1 MTAEVFGGKLLP
13 NGLWLGEVPPCRM
26 LKFSTKACGGILPNH
41 CYKPFFFRVW
51 LNNFKLKKMNQI
63 IQWSQGNP
71 GAMTFLM
78 SIMQPENVVKGITI
92 IQKLEEAKS
101 IRGTNLYVLWS
112 DLCDRDMAKVET
124 LCKNCPTDI
133 LEDACNR
140 QDYSG
145 RELVSEYVS

>member
-1 MTAEVFGGKLLP
+1 
-13 NGLWLGEVPPCRM
+13 
-26 LKFSTKACGGILPNH
+26 
-41 CYKPFFFRVW
+41 
-51 LNNFKLKKMNQI
+51 MNQI

-78 SIMQPENVVKGITI
+78 SLMQPQNAEKGIAI

-112 DLCDRDMAKVET
+112 DLCDKNIAKVEI
-124 LCKNCPTDI
+124 LCKKCPTDI
-133 LEDACNR
+133 LQDACSR

-145 RELVSEYVS
+145 RELVSEYL

>member
-1 MTAEVFGGKLLP
+1 
-13 NGLWLGEVPPCRM
+13 
-26 LKFSTKACGGILPNH
+26 
-41 CYKPFFFRVW
+41 
-51 LNNFKLKKMNQI
+51 MNQI

-78 SIMQPENVVKGITI
+78 SIMQPENIVKGITI

-112 DLCDRDMAKVET
+112 DLCGRDMQKVET

>member
-1 MTAEVFGGKLLP
+1 MTYKEKRILERVAE
-13 NGLWLGEVPPCRM
+13 E
-26 LKFSTKACGGILPNH
+26 
-41 CYKPFFFRVW
+41 FFQEQAIEEF
-51 LNNFKLKKMNQI
+51 
-63 IQWSQGNP
+63 
-71 GAMTFLM
+71 
-78 SIMQPENVVKGITI
+78 

-101 IRGTNLYVLWS
+101 IRGTNLYALWS
-112 DLCDRDMAKVET
+112 DLCGKDMAKVET